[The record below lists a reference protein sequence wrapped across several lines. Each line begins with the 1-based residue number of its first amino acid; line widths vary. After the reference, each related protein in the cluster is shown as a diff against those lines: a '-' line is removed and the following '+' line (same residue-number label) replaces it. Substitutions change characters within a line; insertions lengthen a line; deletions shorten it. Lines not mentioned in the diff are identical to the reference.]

1 MLLLSHIYHQHNF
14 FSFVSIS
21 SPQPR
26 KRFYKVPC
34 GPQEQRRGMTGPG
47 TTQPPG
53 AVSRRSTW
61 TSSLTRLYIRVAS
74 IVSSCHQGHSCLY
87 RLVFVSSSSVLS
99 SRGQVPLRHCF
110 QVQVRSR
117 SNSQGPHC
125 SQHVRHQHF
134 FQLISMFSIHRYFLA
149 PTNMSFRLSIFHG
162 FLNQEAKPT
171 TACLYVSCVLF
182 QFWILLD
189 FLLVFIAEVYS

>member
-134 FQLISMFSIHRYFLA
+134 FPINLHVLHPQIFFGSDKHEFPLVNISWFLKSGGKA
-149 PTNMSFRLSIFHG
+149 YN
-162 FLNQEAKPT
+162 
-171 TACLYVSCVLF
+171 CVSGCVLCLVS
-182 QFWILLD
+182 ILD
-189 FLLVFIAEVYS
+189 FT